1 MEETYIKRVFAVL
14 YLGKEDCVGMGV
26 SVVVILAVAG
36 ESSEEHPLVLVIPF
50 VDRKQD
56 ETLLDPPC
64 IRKRSHERIVYHI
77 PSFPVVLLLHI
88 QNLENSGT
96 GFPDSEASEF
106 SENVRLLDIPGIA
119 HDLDLADNL
128 FRHVFV
134 VKIHCEGI
142 LDRETATNI
151 K

>member
-56 ETLLDPPC
+56 ETLLDSPC
-64 IRKRSHERIVYHI
+64 IRKRGHERIVYHI

-88 QNLENSGT
+88 QNLENSGS

-134 VKIHCEGI
+134 VEIHCEGI